1 MKKRTIHR
9 NISIPADRQSA
20 KIAQPR
26 ERLFRFIP
34 PFLSPHLPS
43 VIVFPFFVVA
53 MVRTNQLDSLVGQP
67 LTQLIAVIALVSNQ
81 PTWIPFG
88 PPSARTRYGDPAY
101 RFFDQVAFARGR
113 RIQAV
118 SQRNTLAGDHH
129 RPLCS
134 LAAFGLSD
142 TVALF

>member
-43 VIVFPFFVVA
+43 VIVFPFLIVVA
-53 MVRTNQLDSLVGQP
+53 VRTNQLDIP
-67 LTQLIAVIALVSNQ
+67 LWASR
-81 PTWIPFG
+81 
-88 PPSARTRYGDPAY
+88 SR
-101 RFFDQVAFARGR
+101 
-113 RIQAV
+113 
-118 SQRNTLAGDHH
+118 S
-129 RPLCS
+129 
-134 LAAFGLSD
+134 GLLS
-142 TVALF
+142 